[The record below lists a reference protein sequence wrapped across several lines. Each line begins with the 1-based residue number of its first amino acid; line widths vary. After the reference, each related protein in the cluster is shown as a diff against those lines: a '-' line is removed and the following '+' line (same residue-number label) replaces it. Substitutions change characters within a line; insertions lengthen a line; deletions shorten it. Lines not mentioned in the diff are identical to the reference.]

1 MIIHWIAAHGPGVIF
16 AVFALGIIGLPVPDE
31 WLLAYLGHL
40 IYKGRLLPVPAV
52 AAAFLGSISGMT
64 LNYWLGRTFGLYLV
78 GKFGKF
84 AHLTP
89 EKMGRV
95 HEWYEHSGRWA
106 LMMGYFLP
114 GVRHVSAVVAGTSKM
129 TFGEFSL
136 FAYTGGFVWSCAFIS
151 LGYFLEDHWS
161 RETER
166 IHHILLGC
174 SAAVLLLAAVYLIV
188 KKYGARR
195 NHGDISRKRF

>member
-1 MIIHWIAAHGPGVIF
+1 MVHTIIHWIAAHGYGVIF

-64 LNYWLGRTFGLYLV
+64 LNYGLGRTFGFYLV
-78 GKFGKF
+78 AKFGRF
-84 AHLTP
+84 VRLTP
-89 EKMGRV
+89 EKMDRV

-106 LMMGYFLP
+106 LMIGYFLP

-129 TFGEFSL
+129 TFWEFGL
-136 FAYTGGFVWSCAFIS
+136 FAYTGGLIWSCVFIA
-151 LGYFLEDHWS
+151 LGYFLEGQWEK
-161 RETER
+161 ETER
-166 IHHILLGC
+166 IHYILLGC
-174 SAAVLLLAAVYLIV
+174 SVAVLVLAAGYVIV
-188 KKYGARR
+188 KKMRSRR
-195 NHGDISRKRF
+195 EDG